1 MGTNPDPEY
10 HYAAIM
16 DAMKNTAAKLPKIEA
31 IGGSATDTV
40 SADNEATWC
49 DIFPNVPQD
58 VYKAKVVDIFR
69 RLAKEM
75 AGDMPLKVIID
86 GEVTALA
93 AVQKIKAGN
102 VMGISMG
109 S

>member
-1 MGTNPDPEY
+1 MG
-10 HYAAIM
+10 
-16 DAMKNTAAKLPKIEA
+16 
-31 IGGSATDTV
+31 
-40 SADNEATWC
+40 
-49 DIFPNVPQD
+49 D

-75 AGDMPLKVIID
+75 AGDVPLKVIND

-109 S
+109 SSEGAGYANAEDNLMGWINELCYVRLYLNPKTLQQTPGRRAPIPACR